1 MTSPSN
7 VRHPVDLVPDRP
19 GFDVG
24 PIAAGPFAGARVP
37 PATRSGSSPANRLP
51 ILTLQVKHRI
61 PPVRLRIV
69 ILGAGFGGLF
79 AAKAMRR
86 LPADIVL
93 IDRHNHHL
101 FQPLLYQVATA
112 GLAPSDIAWPI
123 RSVLARQ
130 RNLSVRFGEVVGID
144 TGRRAVA
151 LDDGVRVGYDV
162 LICAT
167 GSRDTYFGNDAWA
180 RHAWGLK
187 GIDDATA
194 IRRRMLLAFE
204 RAETT
209 DDPLER
215 DRLMRFVIV
224 GAGPTGVELAGAI
237 AELAHFTLAAD
248 FRRIDPR
255 DAKVVLVEAG
265 ERVLAAFEPS
275 SSDYARRALERKGVE
290 VRLET
295 RVSGCDERGID
306 IGDARI
312 ESATVLWAAG
322 VVATPVGRWLG
333 VETDRGGRVPVGPT
347 LSVGGLPDVFVIGD
361 AAAAKGPDG
370 RLVPGIAPA
379 AKQQGRYLARLL
391 AARLDGASAPGP
403 FLYRHA
409 GNLATIGRRAGVAE
423 LGRLRLTGFPA
434 WALWGVAHVYF
445 LIGLP
450 SPLLVTIKWLWEYA
464 TYKRGARLITGVG
477 APGGTRAARPEGTA
491 RTPRD
496 VVAKAPE

>member
-1 MTSPSN
+1 MATLHARS
-7 VRHPVDLVPDRP
+7 DPD
-19 GFDVG
+19 D
-24 PIAAGPFAGARVP
+24 AARRDEREHGQQDRQV
-37 PATRSGSSPANRLP
+37 PATP
-51 ILTLQVKHRI
+51 
-61 PPVRLRIV
+61 RIV

-86 LPADIVL
+86 LSAEIVL
-93 IDRHNHHL
+93 IDRGNHHL

-130 RNLSVRFGEVVGID
+130 RNLSVRLGEVVDVD
-144 TGRRAVA
+144 TAAREVV
-151 LDDGVRVGYDV
+151 LDDARVGYDMLV
-162 LICAT
+162 CAT
-167 GSRDTYFGNDAWA
+167 GAQDTYFGNDAWA

-187 GIDDATA
+187 RIDDATA

-204 RAETT
+204 RAETV
-209 DDPLER
+209 DDPAER

-255 DAKVVLVEAG
+255 DAKVVLIEAG
-265 ERVLAAFEPS
+265 PRVLAAFEPT

-290 VRLET
+290 VRLDT
-295 RVSGCDERGID
+295 RVTGCDAYGID
-306 IGDARI
+306 IGEARI

-333 VETDRGGRVPVGPT
+333 VETDHGGRVPVAAE
-347 LSVGGLPDVFVIGD
+347 LSVEGLPDVFVIGD
-361 AAAAKGPDG
+361 AAAAIGTDG

-379 AKQQGRYLARLL
+379 AKQEGRHVARVL
-391 AARLDGASAPGP
+391 AARLAGAPAPDA
-403 FLYRHA
+403 FRYRHA
-409 GNLATIGRRAGVAE
+409 GNLATIGRGAGVAE
-423 LGRLRLTGFPA
+423 LGQLRLKGFPA
-434 WALWGVAHVYF
+434 WVLWGVAHVYF

-464 TYKRGARLITGVG
+464 TYKRGARLITGPV
-477 APGGTRAARPEGTA
+477 APLDQSPEHESPERTRPAA
-491 RTPRD
+491 
-496 VVAKAPE
+496 VAGDA

>member
-1 MTSPSN
+1 MKP
-7 VRHPVDLVPDRP
+7 
-19 GFDVG
+19 
-24 PIAAGPFAGARVP
+24 
-37 PATRSGSSPANRLP
+37 
-51 ILTLQVKHRI
+51 
-61 PPVRLRIV
+61 RIV

-86 LPADIVL
+86 LSAEIVL
-93 IDRHNHHL
+93 IDRGNHHL

-130 RNLSVRFGEVVGID
+130 KNLSVRFGEVVDID
-144 TGRRAVA
+144 TDAREVVLEEGR
-151 LDDGVRVGYDV
+151 LGYDMLV
-162 LICAT
+162 CAT
-167 GSRDTYFGNDAWA
+167 GAQDTYFGNDAWA
-180 RHAWGLK
+180 HHAWGLK
-187 GIDDATA
+187 SVDDATA

-204 RAETT
+204 RAESV

-248 FRRIDPR
+248 FRHIDPR
-255 DAKVVLVEAG
+255 DAKVVLIEAG
-265 ERVLAAFEPS
+265 PRVLSAFEPS
-275 SSDYARRALERKGVE
+275 SSAYALRALERKGIE

-295 RVSGCDERGID
+295 RVSGCDARGID
-306 IGDARI
+306 IGDTRV

-333 VETDRGGRVPVGPT
+333 VETDRGGRVPVAAD
-347 LSVGGLPDVFVIGD
+347 LSVEGLPEVFVIGD
-361 AAAAKGPDG
+361 AAAARDTDG
-370 RLVPGIAPA
+370 HPVPGIAPA
-379 AKQQGRYLARLL
+379 AKQQGRHVAKVF
-391 AARLDGASAPGP
+391 AARIGSAPPPGA
-403 FLYRHA
+403 FRYRHA

-423 LGRLRLTGFPA
+423 LGRLHLTGFPA
-434 WALWGVAHVYF
+434 WVLWGVAHVYF

-464 TYKRGARLITGVG
+464 TYKRGARLITGLVR
-477 APGGTRAARPEGTA
+477 PDEKRAALGSSASPD
-491 RTPRD
+491 P
-496 VVAKAPE
+496 

>member
-1 MTSPSN
+1 MN
-7 VRHPVDLVPDRP
+7 
-19 GFDVG
+19 
-24 PIAAGPFAGARVP
+24 A
-37 PATRSGSSPANRLP
+37 
-51 ILTLQVKHRI
+51 
-61 PPVRLRIV
+61 RLRIV

-79 AAKAMRR
+79 ATKAMRR
-86 LPADIVL
+86 LRADIVL
-93 IDRHNHHL
+93 IDRNNHHL

-112 GLAPSDIAWPI
+112 GLAPSDIAWPV

-130 RNLSVRFGEVVGID
+130 KNVSVRFGEVVDVD
-144 TGRRAVA
+144 TGRREVV
-151 LDDGVRVGYDV
+151 LGDGERVGYDA

-167 GSRDTYFGNDAWA
+167 GSRDSYFGNDAWA

-204 RAETT
+204 RAETS
-209 DDPLER
+209 DDPAER

-255 DAKVVLVEAG
+255 DATIVLVEAG
-265 ERVLAAFEPS
+265 PRVLAAFEPS

-290 VRLET
+290 VRLDT
-295 RVSGCDERGID
+295 RVTGCDAYGID
-306 IGDARI
+306 VGDARI
-312 ESATVLWAAG
+312 DSATVLWAAG
-322 VVATPVGRWLG
+322 VAATPVGRWLG
-333 VETDRGGRVPVGPT
+333 VETDRGGRVPVGPE
-347 LSVGGLPDVFVIGD
+347 LAVEGLVDVFVIGD
-361 AAAAKGPDG
+361 AAAATDVDRRP
-370 RLVPGIAPA
+370 VPGIAPA
-379 AKQQGRYLARLL
+379 AKQQGRYLGKLL
-391 AARLDGASAPGP
+391 AARLGAGPSPGP
-403 FLYRHA
+403 FRYRHA

-423 LGRLRLTGFPA
+423 LGRSRLSGFPA

-464 TYKRGARLITGVG
+464 TYKRGARLITGAG
-477 APGGTRAARPEGTA
+477 ASREADAEHRVPEGPQGPVPA
-491 RTPRD
+491 VRSPRRSR
-496 VVAKAPE
+496 